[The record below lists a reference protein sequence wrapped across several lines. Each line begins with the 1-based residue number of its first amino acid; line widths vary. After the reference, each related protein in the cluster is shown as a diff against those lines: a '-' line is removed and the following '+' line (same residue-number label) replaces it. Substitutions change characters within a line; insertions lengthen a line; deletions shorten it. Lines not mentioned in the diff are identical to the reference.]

1 MKKAGVFL
9 LHEIYG
15 ESYVHQ
21 QKKKKQYIYIY
32 IILRVKI
39 IMECNSL
46 ILQRI
51 FIYRRDYVGNNE
63 RSSV

>member
-1 MKKAGVFL
+1 MKKAGGFL

-21 QKKKKQYIYIY
+21 QKKQQNIYIY